1 MTNIIPSG
9 VGKISDIKLSANWM
23 GSPGKLNGNEDL
35 FEAVQAIGME
45 LCPEWNMTIPVGKD
59 SLSMSTE
66 WSLGSQNKSVI
77 SPLSLIISGLSLI
90 HI

>member
-1 MTNIIPSG
+1 
-9 VGKISDIKLSANWM
+9 
-23 GSPGKLNGNEDL
+23 
-35 FEAVQAIGME
+35 ME

-77 SPLSLIISGLSLI
+77 SPLSLIISGLKLMMSQFP
-90 HI
+90 